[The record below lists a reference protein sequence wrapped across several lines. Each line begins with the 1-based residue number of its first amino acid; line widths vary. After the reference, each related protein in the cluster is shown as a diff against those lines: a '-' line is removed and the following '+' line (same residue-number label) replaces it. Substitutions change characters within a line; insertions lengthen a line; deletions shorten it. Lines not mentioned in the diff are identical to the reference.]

1 MIAEIR
7 VPDFGEINGMTI
19 TKWVKETGDIVE
31 KDEIIAEVDSDKA
44 YITINAPESG
54 ILEVLVDCGDVQN
67 GQLIARVNTAEYV
80 NSKIKNNISPNDII
94 GR

>member
-1 MIAEIR
+1 MIIEIR
-7 VPDFGEINGMTI
+7 VPYFRELNGMTI

-31 KDEIIAEVDSDKA
+31 KDQIIAEVDSDKA
-44 YITINAPESG
+44 LITINSPESG

-80 NSKIKNNISPNDII
+80 NPKIKNNISPNDII